1 MTEFISST
9 ANPKIKQIRKLAD
22 RKERSASGLY
32 FVEGLRIVIEALQQ
46 WAEIEHLIIAPDLI
60 RSDTGEKWIQSFER
74 DFPGKVIHVTADV
87 FRSLSQKDGPQG
99 LAAVLRQRW
108 ADLADITEQPGD
120 CWVALDEVADPGN
133 LGTILR
139 TCDATGVKGV
149 ILLDSCT
156 DPYDPT
162 ALRGSMGAIFSV
174 QLVKATL
181 DQFESW
187 VNARRIP
194 VIGASDKAKQNY
206 HSMSYPN
213 PMVLLM
219 GSERQGLDQRHLD
232 MCTEVVSIPMRGRSN
247 SLNLAVATG
256 ILLYEMD
263 HQFRT
268 GQESEGKST

>member
-1 MTEFISST
+1 
-9 ANPKIKQIRKLAD
+9 
-22 RKERSASGLY
+22 
-32 FVEGLRIVIEALQQ
+32 
-46 WAEIEHLIIAPDLI
+46 
-60 RSDTGEKWIQSFER
+60 
-74 DFPGKVIHVTADV
+74 
-87 FRSLSQKDGPQG
+87 
-99 LAAVLRQRW
+99 
-108 ADLADITEQPGD
+108 
-120 CWVALDEVADPGN
+120 VADPGN

-139 TCDATGVKGV
+139 TCDATGIKGV

-174 QLVKATL
+174 QLIKATL
-181 DQFESW
+181 IQFESW
-187 VNARRIP
+187 VHARRIP

-206 HSMSYPN
+206 YSMSYPN

-232 MCTEVVSIPMRGRSN
+232 LCAEVVSIPMRGRSD

-268 GQESEGKST
+268 GQESEGKTA